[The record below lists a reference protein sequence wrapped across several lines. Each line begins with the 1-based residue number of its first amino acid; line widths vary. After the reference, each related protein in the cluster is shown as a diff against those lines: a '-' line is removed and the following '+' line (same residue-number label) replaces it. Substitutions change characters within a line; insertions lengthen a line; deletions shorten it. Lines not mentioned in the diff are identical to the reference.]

1 MGDRYEVRICGTGG
15 QGVVLT
21 GIIMAEAVGLW
32 GAGRNVVQTVSYG
45 PQVRGGLSSA
55 ELVIS
60 ENEIDYPKPIKLDL
74 LVPFTQEA
82 ANEGAS
88 ILKPEGLIL
97 HDLELVHHAPKG
109 WVVPIALTRLAVES
123 TGRQQMANIVALGAM
138 VGLNSWLA
146 PEAMYAA
153 LKERAPSGL
162 TEVFLKAATAG
173 LESVRANREKIA
185 FEDSPSPED

>member
-32 GAGRNVVQTVSYG
+32 GARNVVQTVSYG

-60 ENEIDYPKPIKLDL
+60 EDEIDYPKPIKLDL

-88 ILKPEGLIL
+88 ILKPKGLIL
-97 HDLELVHHAPKG
+97 HDSDLVHHAPKG
-109 WVVPIALTRLAVES
+109 WIVPIDLTRLAVEA
-123 TGRQQMANIVALGAM
+123 TGRKQMANIVALGAM
-138 VGLNSWLA
+138 VGLNSWLE
-146 PEAMYAA
+146 PEAMTAA
-153 LKERAPSGL
+153 LKERAPGGL
-162 TEVFLKAATAG
+162 AEPFLKAAMVG
-173 LESVRANREKIA
+173 LEAARASRDSIS
-185 FEDSPSPED
+185 FEESPSPED